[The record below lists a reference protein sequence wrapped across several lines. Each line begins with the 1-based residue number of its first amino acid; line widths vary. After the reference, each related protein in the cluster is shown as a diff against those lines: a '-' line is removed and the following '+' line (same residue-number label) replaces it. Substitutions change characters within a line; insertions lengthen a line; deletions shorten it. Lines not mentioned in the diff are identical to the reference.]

1 MSWYN
6 IFPHTLYKQ
15 ALLMDGKLIDWKVGG
30 GKKTVYDWSVL
41 LSDIDGE
48 MEVITIEIEC
58 KNEAEHKEVF
68 EDMTWLDIYKEN
80 KKELDIRNKY
90 FRGKKK

>member
-15 ALLMDGKLIDWKVGG
+15 ALLMDGKLIDWRIGVCVSCGSNPCKC
-30 GKKTVYDWSVL
+30 KSSLESKPQTISQRDTL
-41 LSDIDGE
+41 IAID
-48 MEVITIEIEC
+48 
-58 KNEAEHKEVF
+58 
-68 EDMTWLDIYKEN
+68 KEN